1 MEGSA
6 SIDVGLLVL
15 RGNEALIRQK
25 LTLLLKI
32 TIPKVRQRLYVHLEE
47 MEGIRALLPTIYL
60 NASTIEPQIDLRVLL
75 DIKRNIPVDRVFYD
89 EVKDPDRPS
98 FPMLREENGPVYS
111 MNNLTATNHA
121 GKRYEHVVLGGTFDR
136 LHNGHKVLLSEAAM
150 LARKQIT
157 CGVTDGKMNESKIL
171 CELLEPVGKRCRS
184 VVEFIEDISD
194 GISCNAQPIYDP
206 FGPAIEGNHFQ
217 AIVVSEETLKGGKAV
232 NAKRVENGFNNLDIC
247 LVDVLKNDCPDAVLK
262 ENKISSSLKRRELLG
277 TVLAEPR
284 KPKEAI
290 SNEHYV
296 IGLTGGIAS
305 GKTHIAKYLADK
317 GCEVIECDSLV
328 HQLYE
333 NNEELRLKLKQEFGD
348 EIVENNNINRNRLA
362 DIVFGNKEKLAQLN
376 ALVWPVVVESVRA
389 TIKQTKKKIAVID
402 AALLLEAGW
411 GDYVDQVW
419 TVFVP
424 RKVAIER
431 VCVRDKV
438 SEDKACGRIDNQFPN
453 DQRIAKSNVVFCS
466 QWDYSETERQVQK
479 ALDTV
484 KQRYLG
490 ESKCP
495 SNLLRIASCFV
506 FRTCSVL
513 CFKTHKESGKCK
525 TQHNWKQIHGL
536 SHFNEEISIGDQK
549 FLQEINQQMKGI
561 GGGRDFRGFDGGGR
575 VTPRGGRGRGDGRGR
590 GAFGARGGRG
600 GAGAR
605 GGGGLEMRLGD
616 WNCPCSNV
624 NFAFRKECN
633 SCHAPR
639 GPQGSGLPQG
649 AFAGGPPPPGEFPAG
664 GGPMRGYD
672 SGGGGGF
679 VERSHPY

>member
-1 MEGSA
+1 MGGSA
-6 SIDVGLLVL
+6 AIDVGLLVL

-25 LTLLLKI
+25 LTRLLKI

-75 DIKRNIPVDRVFYD
+75 HRKRNIPVDRVFYD

-111 MNNLTATNHA
+111 MDSLTAANHS

-171 CELLEPVGKRCRS
+171 CELLEPVGERCRS

-247 LVDVLKNDCPDAVLK
+247 LVDVLKKDYPDAVLK

-328 HQLYE
+328 HKLYE

-348 EIVENNNINRNRLA
+348 EIVENKNINRNRLA

-411 GDYVDQVW
+411 ADYVDQVW

-438 SEDKACGRIDNQFPN
+438 SEDKACARIDNQFPN

-484 KQRYLG
+484 KQRYL
-490 ESKCP
+490 
-495 SNLLRIASCFV
+495 
-506 FRTCSVL
+506 
-513 CFKTHKESGKCK
+513 
-525 TQHNWKQIHGL
+525 
-536 SHFNEEISIGDQK
+536 EEK
-549 FLQEINQQMKGI
+549 NM
-561 GGGRDFRGFDGGGR
+561 
-575 VTPRGGRGRGDGRGR
+575 
-590 GAFGARGGRG
+590 
-600 GAGAR
+600 
-605 GGGGLEMRLGD
+605 
-616 WNCPCSNV
+616 
-624 NFAFRKECN
+624 
-633 SCHAPR
+633 
-639 GPQGSGLPQG
+639 
-649 AFAGGPPPPGEFPAG
+649 
-664 GGPMRGYD
+664 
-672 SGGGGGF
+672 
-679 VERSHPY
+679 

>member
-1 MEGSA
+1 
-6 SIDVGLLVL
+6 
-15 RGNEALIRQK
+15 
-25 LTLLLKI
+25 
-32 TIPKVRQRLYVHLEE
+32 
-47 MEGIRALLPTIYL
+47 
-60 NASTIEPQIDLRVLL
+60 
-75 DIKRNIPVDRVFYD
+75 
-89 EVKDPDRPS
+89 

-111 MNNLTATNHA
+111 MDSLTAANHS
-121 GKRYEHVVLGGTFDR
+121 GKRYEHVILGGTFDR

-171 CELLEPVGKRCRS
+171 CELLEPVGERCRS

-247 LVDVLKNDCPDAVLK
+247 LVDVLKKDYPDAVLN

-328 HQLYE
+328 HKLYE

-348 EIVENNNINRNRLA
+348 EIVENKNINRNRLA

-411 GDYVDQVW
+411 ADYVDQVW

-438 SEDKACGRIDNQFPN
+438 SEDKACARIDNQFPN

-484 KQRYLG
+484 KQL
-490 ESKCP
+490 
-495 SNLLRIASCFV
+495 
-506 FRTCSVL
+506 L
-513 CFKTHKESGKCK
+513 CFKMHKASGKCK
-525 TQHNWKQIHGL
+525 AQHNQWKQIHGH

-549 FLQEINQQMKGI
+549 FLQKINEKMKVVVEGAVGDRRERAVALTVADSLPGEVVAEATGEVAVHSALVAEEEELVLVAGAAWKCVRAI
-561 GGGRDFRGFDGGGR
+561 GTARTDWMIELSKLGR
-575 VTPRGGRGRGDGRGR
+575 VC
-590 GAFGARGGRG
+590 
-600 GAGAR
+600 
-605 GGGGLEMRLGD
+605 
-616 WNCPCSNV
+616 W
-624 NFAFRKECN
+624 KK
-633 SCHAPR
+633 
-639 GPQGSGLPQG
+639 
-649 AFAGGPPPPGEFPAG
+649 
-664 GGPMRGYD
+664 
-672 SGGGGGF
+672 
-679 VERSHPY
+679 